1 MIYEMSRV
9 NQEGV
14 CRLGDFFNST
24 LDYRVILIDQE
35 YPAIGGVGIVLVGEN
50 NVVEFIA
57 LGPIFVPAG
66 GIGFAPG
73 VRVIIDHLAIIHVDI
88 VVDAQQFFWINNGEI
103 IGMLGGVGGRVVFD
117 YSIILRA

>member
-1 MIYEMSRV
+1 
-9 NQEGV
+9 
-14 CRLGDFFNST
+14 
-24 LDYRVILIDQE
+24 
-35 YPAIGGVGIVLVGEN
+35 VGED

-88 VVDAQQFFWINNGEI
+88 VVDAQQFFWIDNGEI
-103 IGMLGGVGGRVVFD
+103 IGMLGGVSGRVVFD
-117 YSIILRA
+117 YSIIPRT